1 MWSLI
6 ENEDGTKT
14 IICDD
19 HVVGIYGESSGRWAG
34 IKLNGEMFWGETEV
48 EVYNQLVG
56 ARQ

>member
-14 IICDD
+14 VTYND
-19 HVVGIYGESSGRWAG
+19 HVVGIYAESNGRWTAITLTG
-34 IKLNGEMFWGETEV
+34 QMFWGDSEL

-56 ARQ
+56 IQ